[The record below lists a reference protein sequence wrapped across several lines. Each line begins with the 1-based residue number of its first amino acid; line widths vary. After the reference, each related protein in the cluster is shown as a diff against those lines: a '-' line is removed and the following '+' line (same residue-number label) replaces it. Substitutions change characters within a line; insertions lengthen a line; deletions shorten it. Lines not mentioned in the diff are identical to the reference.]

1 MRKGVEWVRFSF
13 PDARTDGDVLHPF
26 LAPAAALAHLWAGRE
41 ALHGGAFASPAGAVA
56 LLADKEGGKSTS
68 LAWLATEHCVPVLAD
83 DLVVVTQGAVLA
95 GPRCLDLRPTSLL
108 KPPLRARV
116 RRMRKRDRLRLTL
129 APAPGEV
136 PLAAIVV
143 LRFGQRVTLRQVPPL
158 ERLGLLLP
166 NRMFTDLV
174 PGNPATI
181 LDMATLPMLVLTR
194 PRGGAGLRIGAQAL
208 VDYFS

>member
-1 MRKGVEWVRFSF
+1 
-13 PDARTDGDVLHPF
+13 
-26 LAPAAALAHLWAGRE
+26 
-41 ALHGGAFASPAGAVA
+41 
-56 LLADKEGGKSTS
+56 
-68 LAWLATEHCVPVLAD
+68 
-83 DLVVVTQGAVLA
+83 
-95 GPRCLDLRPTSLL
+95 
-108 KPPLRARV
+108 
-116 RRMRKRDRLRLTL
+116 
-129 APAPGEV
+129 
-136 PLAAIVV
+136 V
-143 LRFGQRVTLRQVPPL
+143 LRFGQRLTLRQVPPL